1 MPKKPQVYR
10 QHVDKIS
17 EQLRSMALFMNDLSV
32 LSKLSSGDVA
42 SNELFY
48 HSKCYKTF
56 TNRYSAAK
64 EAAYHSEIFINN
76 ENEEFIKA
84 LYFNQIISYIYE
96 KKQQMQLFPSIYR
109 NWNALTKGYYFLII

>member
-1 MPKKPQVYR
+1 MIAQTTLGDHVCLFCAGKGLPTNLCAGGTWHAKITQVYR
-10 QHVDKIS
+10 QHVDKVS
-17 EQLRSMALFMNDLSV
+17 EQLRSMALFLNGFNV
-32 LSKLSSGDVA
+32 LSKLSSSDVA

-64 EAAYHSEIFINN
+64 EAASRSEMFINN

-84 LYFNQIISYIYE
+84 LHF
-96 KKQQMQLFPSIYR
+96 
-109 NWNALTKGYYFLII
+109 